1 MKQQCYGRPNFFYDK
16 GPHLLLWADSRSVR
30 GEITACGVLWPN
42 VYSAYI
48 IYKRGRGPHDT
59 TWRAAG

>member
-1 MKQQCYGRPNFFYDK
+1 MGVQTFYDK

-30 GEITACGVLWPN
+30 GKITASGVLWRN
-42 VYSAYI
+42 VYSTYI
-48 IYKRGRGPHDT
+48 IYKRGCGPHDT